1 MRWAVCH
8 VMGAGEFF
16 LDSLPIEP
24 GDMLIAAD
32 GGMGYLDRMGLT
44 PDLLVG
50 DFDSLEAAE
59 SGVPTIALPAEKDVT
74 DAMAALDEGLARGF
88 RRFAL
93 YGGVGGR
100 FDHTLANVQAMA
112 YLAGRG
118 ARGVLIGDGDALT
131 AVRDGAIEFPA
142 GLTGYLSVFCHG
154 DRATGVNERGLKY
167 SLTDATLTNR
177 HALGVSNEFTGAPA
191 RVSVA
196 SGTLVIYWHQA
207 AEAAVALLAAQP

>member
-1 MRWAVCH
+1 MPPVAGRSPGPL
-8 VMGAGEFF
+8 GAA
-16 LDSLPIEP
+16 L
-24 GDMLIAAD
+24 AD
-32 GGMGYLDRMGLT
+32 GRVFIEVIADGVHVSPVNLRWLFGAVPER
-44 PDLLVG
+44 LV
-50 DFDSLEAAE
+50 L
-59 SGVPTIALPAEKDVT
+59 VT